1 MRMKQLLAAPRRS
14 RTRRSLLTF
23 AAALAVSATLVS
35 TVAADTPS
43 TTDPRAT
50 LTPGDPATGVEAG
63 VAALGVELLANRNKP
78 AGWFNPANPGDFGFV
93 NSDLAF
99 EGDHAFV
106 GNFNGF
112 LIYNI
117 ADPANPTLR
126 TAVVCPGGQGEV
138 SVYGNLLFMS
148 AEETRA
154 RTDCGAPSA
163 PTGSPLRFRGLRVF
177 DISNLDA
184 PVQVAAVQSCRG
196 SHTHTVLK
204 SPSDANNVYVY
215 INGTGGVRPASEM
228 ASCKALPQG
237 TPQTTPQFDEGLS
250 QWRVEVVRVPLNAP
264 QNAAIVNGPRLMRDA
279 TTGQLNGLQ
288 NAPPTPLHPSG
299 TGWSPSPTSDS
310 CHDITT
316 YPEIGLAAGACEG
329 NGLLIDISDPANP
342 VRIDAVTDNNY
353 AYWHGATF
361 SNDGKTVVFTDEWG
375 GGTAARCRATDDLSW
390 GADAIYDIVNGKLV
404 FRSYYKLPVAQT
416 VNENCVS
423 HLPSL
428 IPVPG
433 RNLMTQAWY
442 QGGLSVI
449 DFTDSAHPR
458 EIAYYDR
465 GPIGIPPPP
474 DRARRPLV
482 DLLLQRLHLRLRDR
496 SRLRRV
502 EADADR
508 GAVGERDQGS
518 KRGEDDPAD
527 AAAPAAV
534 HLGPELRG
542 RALASRPARAG
553 GHDRCADAPP
563 GGEVHQQRRGLRRA
577 RQAGPRGCEPAGAV
591 EAPQGRPVRRAP
603 AGCPRPR
610 GDLRLVGA
618 ESD

>member
-1 MRMKQLLAAPRRS
+1 MKQPHAAPSWRS
-14 RTRRSLLTF
+14 RARRSLFTSAGAL
-23 AAALAVSATLVS
+23 ALSAALLTSYAGAAV
-35 TVAADTPS
+35 PS

-50 LTPGDPATGVEAG
+50 LTPGNPALGIEAG
-63 VAALGVELLANRNKP
+63 VAANGLELLANRTKP

-99 EGDHAFV
+99 QGDHAFV

-163 PTGSPLRFRGLRVF
+163 PTGSPLRFRGVRVF

-184 PVQVAAVQSCRG
+184 PVQVATVQTCRG
-196 SHTHTVLK
+196 SHTHTLLK
-204 SPSDANNVYVY
+204 SPSDADNIYVYVS
-215 INGTGGVRPASEM
+215 GTGGVRSTTEM
-228 ASCKALPQG
+228 PSCG
-237 TPQTTPQFDEGLS
+237 TTAPTDPNSSF
-250 QWRVEVVRVPLNAP
+250 WRIEVIKVPLAAP
-264 QNAAIVNGPRLMRDA
+264 QDAAVVNGPRLFADPV
-279 TTGQLNGLQ
+279 TGAYNGLQ
-288 NAPPTPLHPSG
+288 NTPPDHNPSVPGNQHPSG
-299 TGWSPSPTSDS
+299 AAWSPSPVTDA
-310 CHDITT
+310 CHDLTT

-329 NGLLIDISDPANP
+329 NGLLVDISDPANP
-342 VRIDAVTDNNY
+342 QRIDAVADPNF

-390 GADAIYDIVNGKLV
+390 GANAIFDIVDGKLV

-416 VNENCVS
+416 LQENCVA

-442 QGGLSVI
+442 QGGVSVV
-449 DFTDSAHPR
+449 DFTDSANPK

-465 GPIGIPPPP
+465 GPISGTSLVLGGLWSSYYYNGAIYGSEIARGFDAWKLTPSAELSANEIKAASEVEFVRLTPQHQPRLTWDP
-474 DRARRPLV
+474 SFAVVRSHLDQLVRADNIEPEILKRSERFISDAEDYAARNKPV
-482 DLLLQRLHLRLRDR
+482 PAANSLRQL
-496 SRLRRV
+496 
-502 EADADR
+502 
-508 GAVGERDQGS
+508 S
-518 KRGEDDPAD
+518 KRLKGDQYD
-527 AAAPAAV
+527 ALREAV
-534 HLGPELRG
+534 D
-542 RALASRPARAG
+542 AL
-553 GHDRCADAPP
+553 
-563 GGEVHQQRRGLRRA
+563 ETTF
-577 RQAGPRGCEPAGAV
+577 EP
-591 EAPQGRPVRRAP
+591 
-603 AGCPRPR
+603 
-610 GDLRLVGA
+610 
-618 ESD
+618 

>member
-63 VAALGVELLANRNKP
+63 VAALGVELLAHRNKP

-250 QWRVEVVRVPLNAP
+250 QWRVEVVKVPLNAP

-416 VNENCVS
+416 VNENCVA

-474 DRARRPLV
+474 QTIVLGGLWSTYYYNGSIYGSEIARGFDAWKLTPTAELSVNEIKAASEVKMTRLTPQHQPRFTWDPSFAVVRSHLDQLVRA
-482 DLLLQRLHLRLRDR
+482 DTIDAQTLHQAEKFISNAEDFAARDKPVPAAANLRAL
-496 SRLRRV
+496 
-502 EADADR
+502 
-508 GAVGERDQGS
+508 S
-518 KRGEDDPAD
+518 KRLKGDQYD
-527 AAAPAAV
+527 A
-534 HLGPELRG
+534 L
-542 RALASRPARAG
+542 
-553 GHDRCADAPP
+553 
-563 GGEVHQQRRGLRRA
+563 
-577 RQAGPRGCEPAGAV
+577 RQAV
-591 EAPQGRPVRRAP
+591 LDLEATF
-603 AGCPRPR
+603 
-610 GDLRLVGA
+610 D
-618 ESD
+618 S

>member
-1 MRMKQLLAAPRRS
+1 MKIKQHLAAPRRS
-14 RTRRSLLTF
+14 RSRRSVLTF
-23 AAALAVSATLVS
+23 TATLIVSATLVS

-50 LTPGDPATGVEAG
+50 LTPGDPATGLEAG
-63 VAALGVELLANRNKP
+63 VAALGIELLANRPKP

-99 EGDHAFV
+99 QGDHAFV

-154 RTDCGAPSA
+154 RTDCGAPRRRTAARSA
-163 PTGSPLRFRGLRVF
+163 SAVSGSSTSATWTHRCRSRRCRR
-177 DISNLDA
+177 
-184 PVQVAAVQSCRG
+184 CRG

-204 SPSDANNVYVY
+204 SPSDADNVYVY
-215 INGTGGVRPASEM
+215 INGTGGVRPDDRDGELQGA
-228 ASCKALPQG
+228 ATG

-250 QWRVEVVRVPLNAP
+250 QWRVEVVKVPLRAP

-299 TGWSPSPTSDS
+299 TNWSPTPTSDS

-329 NGLLIDISDPANP
+329 NGLLLDISDPANP
-342 VRIDAVTDNNY
+342 VRIDAVTDPNY

-390 GADAIYDIVNGKLV
+390 GADAIYDIVDGSWSSAATTSC
-404 FRSYYKLPVAQT
+404 RS
-416 VNENCVS
+416 
-423 HLPSL
+423 
-428 IPVPG
+428 
-433 RNLMTQAWY
+433 
-442 QGGLSVI
+442 
-449 DFTDSAHPR
+449 PR
-458 EIAYYDR
+458 R
-465 GPIGIPPPP
+465 C
-474 DRARRPLV
+474 RRT
-482 DLLLQRLHLRLRDR
+482 
-496 SRLRRV
+496 
-502 EADADR
+502 
-508 GAVGERDQGS
+508 
-518 KRGEDDPAD
+518 
-527 AAAPAAV
+527 
-534 HLGPELRG
+534 
-542 RALASRPARAG
+542 ASRT
-553 GHDRCADAPP
+553 C
-563 GGEVHQQRRGLRRA
+563 RR
-577 RQAGPRGCEPAGAV
+577 
-591 EAPQGRPVRRAP
+591 
-603 AGCPRPR
+603 
-610 GDLRLVGA
+610 
-618 ESD
+618 